1 MDEPNWRELKSRLMA
16 LTMKQLRPIGRKW
29 FMGCLGGASTKAEY
43 VDEMVTQMRHWW
55 RLYESEGGH
64 ESVRGILADLERLE
78 REVGK

>member
-16 LTMKQLRPIGRKW
+16 LTMKQLRTIGRKW

-43 VDEMVTQMRHWW
+43 VGEMVTQMRHWW

-64 ESVRGILADLERLE
+64 DSVRGILADLERLE